1 LIVPDGTRQSK
12 KLIVNYLVSDYF
24 RMSILTETFMVKVAK
39 FETLPFRST
48 VTSRPFVETKGDVF
62 SKVLIVALIVYV
74 RVPHAGLVDAIVTG

>member
-1 LIVPDGTRQSK
+1 
-12 KLIVNYLVSDYF
+12 
-24 RMSILTETFMVKVAK
+24 MSILTETFMVKVAK

-62 SKVLIVALIVYV
+62 SKVLIVAFIVYV